1 MIAKKLQVMVAIII
15 VIIVNILL
23 GFLLGVGCY
32 QGDEVTNIALADM
45 QYFDEGKV
53 FKYNG
58 AYYIR
63 TKSNTIIGL
72 NQIRCSEVYRR
83 EK

>member
-1 MIAKKLQVMVAIII
+1 MVAIII

-58 AYYIR
+58 A
-63 TKSNTIIGL
+63 
-72 NQIRCSEVYRR
+72 
-83 EK
+83 